1 MKRAMKGYSDR
12 PKTVYYFGTCLMDTL
27 YPQAGM
33 AGIKLIQ
40 REGLQVIFPRQQTC
54 CGQPA
59 YNSGF
64 PKEAKKVALKQVEVF
79 AENYPIVVPSGSCAG
94 MMKHHYPLLFEGD
107 ARMDSI
113 KQFSN
118 RIVELSE
125 FMVRTLNVK
134 LEDRGA
140 PIKVTWHS
148 SCHALREMHII
159 EYSKSL
165 IRQLKNVQL
174 VELQNESECCGFGGT
189 FAVKQ
194 PDISGAMVNDKVA
207 DIQQTAATRLLTGD
221 CGCLMNIS
229 GALQYQKIPI
239 KGQHIAEFIWE
250 RINA

>member
-1 MKRAMKGYSDR
+1 MNAESKK
-12 PKTVYYFGTCLMDTL
+12 PNTVYYFGTCLMDMF
-27 YPQAGM
+27 YPEAGM
-33 AGIKLIQ
+33 AGIKLI
-40 REGLQVIFPRQQTC
+40 RSEGLRVIFPRRQTC

-64 PKEAKKVALKQVEVF
+64 PKEAKKVALKQIEIF
-79 AENYPIVVPSGSCAG
+79 PENYPIVVPSGSCAG
-94 MMKHHYPLLFEGD
+94 MMKHHYPLLFAGD
-107 ARMDSI
+107 ARLDSI
-113 KQFSN
+113 QQFSN

-134 LEDRGA
+134 LEDRGT

-148 SCHALREMHII
+148 SCHALREMQII

-165 IRQLKNVQL
+165 IRQLQNVQL
-174 VELQNESECCGFGGT
+174 VELQNEFECCGFGGT

-194 PDISGAMVNDKVA
+194 PDISGAMVSDKVA
-207 DIQQTAATRLLTGD
+207 DIQQTAAARLLTGD

-229 GALQYQKIPI
+229 GAMEYQKIPI
-239 KGQHIAEFIWE
+239 KGQHFAEFIWE

>member
-1 MKRAMKGYSDR
+1 VNAESKK
-12 PKTVYYFGTCLMDTL
+12 PNTVYYFGTCLMDMF
-27 YPQAGM
+27 YPEAGM
-33 AGIKLIQ
+33 AGIKLI
-40 REGLQVIFPRQQTC
+40 RSEGLRVIFPRRQTC

-64 PKEAKKVALKQVEVF
+64 PKEAKKVALKQIEIF
-79 AENYPIVVPSGSCAG
+79 PENYPIVVPSGSCAG
-94 MMKHHYPLLFEGD
+94 MMKHHYPLLFKGD
-107 ARMDSI
+107 ARLDSI
-113 KQFSN
+113 QQFSN

-148 SCHALREMHII
+148 SCHALREMQII

-165 IRQLKNVQL
+165 IRQLQNVQL
-174 VELQNESECCGFGGT
+174 VELQNEFECCGFGGT

-194 PDISGAMVNDKVA
+194 PDISGAMVSDKVA
-207 DIQQTAATRLLTGD
+207 DIQQTAAARLLTGD

-229 GALQYQKIPI
+229 GAMEHQKIPI
-239 KGQHIAEFIWE
+239 KGQHFAEFIWE

>member
-1 MKRAMKGYSDR
+1 
-12 PKTVYYFGTCLMDTL
+12 
-27 YPQAGM
+27 M
-33 AGIKLIQ
+33 AGIKLI
-40 REGLQVIFPRQQTC
+40 RSEGLRVIFPRRQTC

-64 PKEAKKVALKQVEVF
+64 PKEAKKVALKQIEIF
-79 AENYPIVVPSGSCAG
+79 PENYPIVVPSGSCAG
-94 MMKHHYPLLFEGD
+94 MLKHHYPLLFKGD
-107 ARMDSI
+107 ARLDSI
-113 KQFSN
+113 QQFSN

-134 LEDRGA
+134 LEDRGT

-148 SCHALREMHII
+148 SCHALREMQII

-165 IRQLKNVQL
+165 IRQLQNVQL
-174 VELQNESECCGFGGT
+174 VELQNEFECCGFGGT

-194 PDISGAMVNDKVA
+194 PDISGAMVSDKVA
-207 DIQQTAATRLLTGD
+207 DIQQTAAARLLTGD

-229 GALQYQKIPI
+229 GAMEHQKIPI
-239 KGQHIAEFIWE
+239 KGQHFAEFIWE